1 MSKLVKKNQIK
12 KQDEIVINFL
22 SDIIV
27 YLYFKLK
34 KKLNEPKIEERKEKN
49 V

>member
-1 MSKLVKKNQIK
+1 MKKNKIK
-12 KQDEIVINFL
+12 KQDEIIINFL

-34 KKLNEPKIEERKEKN
+34 NKVNKPETKK
-49 V
+49 